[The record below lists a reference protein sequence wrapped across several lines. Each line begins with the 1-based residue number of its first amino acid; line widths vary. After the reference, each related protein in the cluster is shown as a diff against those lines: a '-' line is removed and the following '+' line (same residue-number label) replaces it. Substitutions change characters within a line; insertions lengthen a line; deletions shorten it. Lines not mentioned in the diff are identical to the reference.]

1 LKQVTK
7 PVLFKSN
14 RRGRSLYKSCDH
26 QAIRMLTNE
35 TNPFK
40 VAEIEVIYAT
50 KIRPSDRLKVT
61 TSFDAAEAFRAM
73 WKQSMEHRESAYV
86 MFLNRNNKV
95 LGIHK
100 LAEGG
105 ICGTVI
111 DVRCIFQIALK
122 ANACSVIMAH
132 NHPSGNENPSE
143 ADKSITQKIK
153 EAGKFLDIPALDH
166 LILTS
171 ESYFSFADEGLM

>member
-1 LKQVTK
+1 M
-7 PVLFKSN
+7 PVLTSQI
-14 RRGRSLYKSCDH
+14 GVDRSHYKSWD
-26 QAIRMLTNE
+26 QRAMQMFNNE
-35 TNPFK
+35 SNSFK
-40 VAEIEVIYAT
+40 VAEIDVIYAT

-61 TSFDAAEAFRAM
+61 TSSDAAEAFRAM

-105 ICGTVI
+105 LCGTII

-122 ANACSVIMAH
+122 ANACSVILAH
-132 NHPSGNENPSE
+132 NHPSGNEIPSE
-143 ADKSITQKIK
+143 ADKTITKKIR
-153 EAGKFLDIPALDH
+153 EAGKFLDIPLLDH
-166 LILTS
+166 LIMLPGDG
-171 ESYFSFADEGLM
+171 YMSFADEGLM